1 MAKTIMEFPLPEI
14 DFTLNGEELL
24 EEIVENVGKIGE
36 VVRETRFCEGAGMPD
51 GCYTSP
57 PAAKKKESYRA
68 DISPFPPLPVPPTP
82 PRKYESKD

>member
-24 EEIVENVGKIGE
+24 EKIVENVGKIGE

-68 DISPFPPLPVPPTP
+68 NIFPPLPVPPTP
-82 PRKYESKD
+82 PRKYESED